1 MGQACVDLGVAPESR
16 SRQLWPV
23 ETVAS
28 ACAGTSLPACP
39 GFKLIGIHR
48 PGAYAEYSVVP
59 AVNLEPIP
67 EVIND
72 IAAAALIA
80 NGPVARAQLDAAQV
94 RVLIPGAAGA
104 LGSMVL
110 ALARYRGA
118 QVIATSRQPEM
129 QEWLGNQDVI
139 VLDPAASDFVERVL
153 AVTGLAGVDAIV
165 DNIADSTLWQRMMVN
180 YSQFWRYVSS
190 SVHRKRMDRSA

>member
-1 MGQACVDLGVAPESR
+1 VCGLGSGTRVAVTAVMACGNCRVCLRGDE
-16 SRQLWPV
+16 
-23 ETVAS
+23 
-28 ACAGTSLPACP
+28 PACP
-39 GFKLIGIHR
+39 GFKLIGIHH

-118 QVIATSRQPEM
+118 QVIATSRRPEM